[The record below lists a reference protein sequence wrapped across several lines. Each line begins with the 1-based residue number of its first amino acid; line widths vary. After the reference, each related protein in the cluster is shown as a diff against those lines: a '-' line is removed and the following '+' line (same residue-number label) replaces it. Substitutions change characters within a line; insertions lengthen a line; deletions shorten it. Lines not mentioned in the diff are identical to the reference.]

1 MEITIN
7 HGTLDDIEFPT
18 ILYKYRDWSN
28 DWNKKF
34 IIEREVYMASPNQF
48 EDKLDCKIPISY
60 EMMNE
65 NQAEKF
71 YDRLS
76 RLAQPNLSRQQRRRE
91 IRNRIKAKEYK
102 NEVKNQQ
109 YQKFYFDQYFQ
120 RIGILSLTAEPCLDE
135 MWKKYANDQKGFCVG
150 YNSRILFEHLGGG
163 AKVEYFDEMPILLP
177 DPIMN
182 REEIRF
188 KQVYFKERKWEFEQE
203 YRTQKFWFDGATA
216 NDRNIKIPKEAFN
229 SVILGKNMTQK
240 DKLEITK
247 AIKENIGIIKIIEHK
262 NVC

>member
-1 MEITIN
+1 MEVTIN
-7 HGTLDDIEFPT
+7 HGTLDDIEFPK
-18 ILYKYRDWSN
+18 IVYKYRDWNN

-34 IIEREVYMASPNQF
+34 ITEREVYMASPSQF
-48 EDKLDCKIPISY
+48 EDKLDCKIPVSY
-60 EMMNE
+60 EMMTE
-65 NQAEKF
+65 KQAELF

-76 RLAQPNLSRQQRRRE
+76 RLAQPNLSRQQRQKE
-91 IRNRIKAKEYK
+91 IRDRINAKEYK
-102 NEVKNQQ
+102 NEPKNQQ

-135 MWKKYANDQKGFCVG
+135 MWKKYANDHKGFCVG

-182 REEIRF
+182 REEIRY

-203 YRTQKFWFDGATA
+203 YRTQKFWFDGATI

-229 SVILGKNMTQK
+229 TVILGKDMTK
-240 DKLEITK
+240 EDKLDITN
-247 AIKENIGIIKIIEHK
+247 AIKENIGEIKIIEHK